1 MTDGS
6 VGSTA
11 LGARRSPASRPA
23 GSRLAPAA
31 VPLLFLIADTG
42 GGHRAAARAVTEA
55 LEAAYPRM
63 FAPVLC
69 DPLTGPRSAPLLRF
83 VSRLYGPVVRL
94 APWAWGAAW
103 HLSNLR
109 PVAALLQRTLYALAD
124 QPVADLAAAC
134 RPAVIVSF
142 HPLTGHAA
150 ARARGGTG
158 GPAVVTVVTDL
169 VTAHASW
176 RTGSS
181 DRVVVPTAAALR
193 WFDRGATAGRCVE
206 TGLPVTA
213 HFTGSPPSE
222 PARAELRRSLGIGDR
237 GFVVLVAG
245 GAEGCGGIARQAKAI
260 VTRLPGVR
268 VVTICGRN
276 GRALRTL
283 TALAAGSGGR
293 LMVKG
298 FVSNLADW
306 LRCADLL
313 VTKAGP
319 GMIAEAA
326 CCGTP
331 MLLTSH
337 LPGQERGNTEFAVA
351 AGAARRAVGLR
362 DLVREAGL
370 LHRDPDTLRQMRA
383 SCATLARRTA
393 AADTAEVIARLA
405 GAAHSG
411 GLDGPAGGRRRQ

>member
-1 MTDGS
+1 MADGS
-6 VGSTA
+6 VGSSA
-11 LGARRSPASRPA
+11 LQARRSPASRSA
-23 GSRLAPAA
+23 GSGLRPAPI
-31 VPLLFLIADTG
+31 PLLFLIADTG

-69 DPLTGPRSAPLLRF
+69 DPLTGPGSAPLLRS

-109 PVAALLQRTLYALAD
+109 PVAGLLQRTLYALAD
-124 QPVADLAAAC
+124 RPVAEVAAAS

-150 ARARGGTG
+150 ARARGAAVGA
-158 GPAVVTVVTDL
+158 AVVTVVTDL

-176 RTGSS
+176 RTGSA

-193 WFDRGATAGRCVE
+193 WFDRGATAGRCVV
-206 TGLPVTA
+206 TGLPVA
-213 HFTGSPPSE
+213 AGFAGSPARGPD
-222 PARAELRRSLGIGDR
+222 RAELRRSLDIPGA

-245 GAEGCGGIARQAKAI
+245 GAEGCGGIARQAAAI
-260 VTRLPGVR
+260 VGRLPGVQ
-268 VVTICGRN
+268 VVAICGRN
-276 GRALRTL
+276 HRALRTL
-283 TALAAGSGGR
+283 TAIAAGSGGR
-293 LMVKG
+293 LTVQG

-306 LRCADLL
+306 LRSADLL

-351 AGAARRAVGLR
+351 AGAARRARGLR
-362 DLVREAGL
+362 DLVREAGQ
-370 LHRDPDTLRQMRA
+370 LHRDPDTLEQMRA
-383 SCATLARRTA
+383 SCATLARRAA
-393 AADTAEVIARLA
+393 AADTAQVIARLA
-405 GAAHSG
+405 GAADSG
-411 GLDGPAGGRRRQ
+411 PAGPAGGRRSR